1 MADNYVD
8 LSDQIIMSTCQLY
21 MSTCQINHYVDLS
34 DENVELPCVVVP
46 QNDKKEFNRYCQIVR
61 ERS

>member
-8 LSDQIIMSTCQLY
+8 LSDQII

-46 QNDKKEFNRYCQIVR
+46 QNDKKEFNRYCQIVK